1 MTLASLSQIPDLE
14 DALTSIDNRNREW
27 SKTLSPL
34 GQFFVYAATALQTGH
49 EFPLEAGIKRY
60 TGALYA
66 IADEKSIR
74 DQLMT
79 ERERLVMQQKVMK
92 KLETDMA
99 AQVSSNAEK
108 IQEWQQTIE
117 RGDSELREYYT
128 EMIEYTKRSSERIVK
143 AMTKVTATAIDSEES
158 LIFNDIQ
165 QHSSLVFYMQN
176 RAKLQQ
182 KIKDAKNERLQMER
196 IQQAVLRDLDFL
208 RSTTPLDN
216 VHLASHTLTLD
227 NGTRPV

>member
-1 MTLASLSQIPDLE
+1 
-14 DALTSIDNRNREW
+14 
-27 SKTLSPL
+27 
-34 GQFFVYAATALQTGH
+34 
-49 EFPLEAGIKRY
+49 
-60 TGALYA
+60 
-66 IADEKSIR
+66 
-74 DQLMT
+74 
-79 ERERLVMQQKVMK
+79 
-92 KLETDMA
+92 MA

-108 IQEWQQTIE
+108 IQEWQRTIE
-117 RGDSELREYYT
+117 TGDSELREYHA

-208 RSTTPLDN
+208 RSTKPLDN

-227 NGTRPV
+227 NGTSPA